1 METTMY
7 DNLLQLPLFQG
18 LSKDDFTNIIER
30 VRLHFLTFKKGEIIL
45 SQDKPCDQLI
55 FMLNGEVTAKTTH
68 DEAGYSLSETF
79 NTPQLIE
86 PQSLFGMH
94 KTFKATY
101 QAKKDSNFLAIDKSF
116 IFSELINY
124 DIFRLNFFNIL
135 SNRCQTLQQKL
146 WTNTPSTLQGKI
158 VHFILMR
165 CQMPYGEKT
174 LHITM
179 DHLGKIIDETRI
191 NVSRTLNEWQE
202 KGWIQLKRKEIL
214 IPKFET
220 LLQDLL

>member
-30 VRLHFLTFKKGEIIL
+30 VRLHFLTFKKGETIL
-45 SQDKPCDQLI
+45 LQDKPCNQLI
-55 FMLNGEVTAKTTH
+55 FMLNGEITAKTTH

-79 NTPQLIE
+79 NTPHLIE
-86 PQSLFGMH
+86 PQSLFGMNN
-94 KTFKATY
+94 TFKATY
-101 QAKKDSNFLAIDKSF
+101 QAKEDSNFLTIDKSF

-124 DIFRLNFFNIL
+124 DVFRLNFFNIL

-146 WTNTPSTLQGKI
+146 WTSNPSTLQGKI
-158 VHFILMR
+158 VHFILTR
-165 CQMPYGEKT
+165 SQIPYGEKT

-202 KGWIQLKRKEIL
+202 KGWIQLRRKEIF

-220 LLQDLL
+220 LLQDLQ